1 MKSLGK
7 WELSL
12 DKIHTCIFI
21 IKISS
26 QIRPMISVVFADEL
40 ALTHHSWNLEKDAL
54 FISSECV
61 EKDQKC
67 KKEKTH
73 HQPHLPLAN

>member
-1 MKSLGK
+1 
-7 WELSL
+7 
-12 DKIHTCIFI
+12 
-21 IKISS
+21 
-26 QIRPMISVVFADEL
+26 MISVVFADEL